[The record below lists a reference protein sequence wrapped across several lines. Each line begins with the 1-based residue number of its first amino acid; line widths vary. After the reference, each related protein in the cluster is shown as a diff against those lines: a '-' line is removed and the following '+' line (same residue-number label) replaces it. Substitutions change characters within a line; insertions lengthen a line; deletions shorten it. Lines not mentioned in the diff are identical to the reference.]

1 MLNKISIYLIFIF
14 EILMCQCYF
23 THGSLKMPDFRWT
36 QTFCIASYGK
46 WINLHNNAVF
56 HDFGVSPYHPKM
68 ICWVKYDKI
77 QFSRPFFDIAV
88 ILEIYAIL
96 LMFRII
102 AKMI

>member
-1 MLNKISIYLIFIF
+1 MGLSHLTY
-14 EILMCQCYF
+14 
-23 THGSLKMPDFRWT
+23 GSLKIPDFRWT

-46 WINLHNNAVF
+46 WINLHNNAIF
-56 HDFGVSPYHPKM
+56 NDFGVSPYHPKM
-68 ICWVKYDKI
+68 ICWVKYEKI
-77 QFSRPFFDIAV
+77 QFSRPFFDIVV